1 MRSKRYLACIGGAF
15 TSVMAALAYPDITT
29 ILAWV
34 GLLGGIAWW
43 AWPMVSRKAK
53 TEWKQGENTSVTR
66 QIQTLRDYRERK
78 SA

>member
-1 MRSKRYLACIGGAF
+1 MRPKKYLGYLAGAF
-15 TSVMAALAYPDITT
+15 ATVMAALAYPDITT

-43 AWPMVSRKAK
+43 AWPVASQKMT
-53 TEWKQGENTSVTR
+53 TEWKRSEDTSVTR
-66 QIQTLRDYRERK
+66 QIQTLRDYQERK